1 MKKYIDEFGNII
13 NTNISIILTTTVFI
27 DKKIHTIAQQNPN
40 ERKECY
46 IKSIKNWLEKTSL
59 NIVVVE
65 NSGYDYPELNEEK
78 EKYNYRFEI
87 ISFKESDL
95 EDAKYLEECYDKGAH
110 EFYSIDCAI
119 KYSNLIKKSHFIF
132 KITGRYY
139 IPEFENFIIKQ
150 QLTNYNAARQNNNI
164 RCEIVGS
171 NIDNI
176 SMIFN
181 RDPLDRNT
189 FAEYIWKSRIDEI
202 SEDKVL
208 TLPIF
213 NIENTIIGSTNY
225 NQTQL

>member
-1 MKKYIDEFGNII
+1 MHSIFFNMKKYIDEFGNII
-13 NTNISIILTTTVFI
+13 NTHISIILTTTVFI
-27 DKKIHTIAQQNPN
+27 DKKIYTIAQQNPN

-119 KYSNLIKKSHFIF
+119 KYSKLIKKS
-132 KITGRYY
+132 
-139 IPEFENFIIKQ
+139 N
-150 QLTNYNAARQNNNI
+150 
-164 RCEIVGS
+164 
-171 NIDNI
+171 
-176 SMIFN
+176 
-181 RDPLDRNT
+181 
-189 FAEYIWKSRIDEI
+189 
-202 SEDKVL
+202 
-208 TLPIF
+208 
-213 NIENTIIGSTNY
+213 
-225 NQTQL
+225 